1 MTWVVLADDENI
13 RRFKLGF
20 GGEIVSVYSGYE
32 ANSII
37 GALVLK
43 IRNWKMAFA
52 TAREI
57 Q

>member
-1 MTWVVLADDENI
+1 MTKIFADSN
-13 RRFKLGF
+13 LGF
-20 GGEIVSVYSGYE
+20 GGEIVPVYSGYE

-37 GALVLK
+37 GAFVLK
-43 IRNWKMAFA
+43 LRNWKMAFA